1 MTVTLSRPAEPVNSL
16 TGLMRKEQ
24 FQTGYVTNDLDRA
37 CELLSERYGIGEYS
51 FIEGDMQGGGT
62 IRVAF
67 AWVRGNMYEII
78 DARGGEQAEF
88 YTDRLP
94 KDGTFGLV
102 FHHLGFMIHSE
113 EEWDAVRAEIDRR
126 AMKVTLD
133 TANPGFMDAVYIE
146 APELGH
152 YLEYIRPY
160 EGGLQFFDAV
170 PAN

>member
-1 MTVTLSRPAEPVNSL
+1 MTTTLSRPAEPTHSL
-16 TGLMRKEQ
+16 SGLMRKEQ

-37 CELLSERYGIGEYS
+37 CQLLGERYGIDK
-51 FIEGDMQGGGT
+51 FHFLKGDMQGGGT

-67 AWVRGNMYEII
+67 AWVGGNMYEII

-94 KDGTFGLV
+94 SEGFGLV
-102 FHHLGFMIHSE
+102 FHHLGYMIHSS
-113 EEWDAVRAEIDRR
+113 EEWDAVRAEIDKRGMTI
-126 AMKVTLD
+126 ALD